1 MYPLYPRLFPLA
13 SLALAGAF
21 ALTVAASPVGAAPAE
36 SGPASSQNVATIERE
51 FLTGMIPHHR
61 GAIDM
66 AKMCQE
72 KAVHAELR
80 EMCDTVIRDQ
90 NREKDLMAGYL
101 QRWYGME
108 PPLGNMMPAEQMRE
122 MDGML
127 HDTKPDMMARMRAME
142 MKSGR
147 DFEVDFMSSLI
158 DHHSQAVMMATPV
171 LVSAEHSEL
180 YPLAQQMV
188 EAQGKEIEDLLKWL
202 DDWYGVKRP
211 M

>member
-1 MYPLYPRLFPLA
+1 MHAFVYRLMTAGLA
-13 SLALAGAF
+13 ATISVAIAGSP
-21 ALTVAASPVGAAPAE
+21 AAAAPGN
-36 SGPASSQNVATIERE
+36 SGPASGQNVATIERE
-51 FLTGMIPHHR
+51 FLSGMIPHHR

-66 AKMCQE
+66 AKMCLE

-80 EMCDTVIRDQ
+80 ELCDMVIRDQ

-101 QRWYGME
+101 QNWYRME
-108 PPLGNMMPAEQMRE
+108 PPFGNMMPAEQMRE
-122 MDGML
+122 MEPML
-127 HDTKPDMMARMRAME
+127 HGTMPDMMARMRGME
-142 MKSGR
+142 AKSGR

-158 DHHSQAVMMATPV
+158 DHHSQAIMMATPV

-202 DDWYGVKRP
+202 DEWYGVKRP